1 MTEKELKKLMT
12 QNQLNKLVNEFYAKN
27 SEIPHT
33 NSTLPIAHSNSR
45 FIINPQVTTTN
56 SVRNSTR
63 NSSVRQV
70 VIDSRP
76 GPSSSQNFSLPDTSI
91 PINTVQSQKI
101 AMNQINEKK
110 QQQIIKKL
118 KNNLIQKIISQN
130 NKYLQ
135 YLTLLDIIENR
146 YLTTLSR
153 LNRTKGDYL
162 TSQLQNFY
170 NKKIK
175 IYKNILTNGN
185 LKKLKNYILYMYLLL
200 IHKLNS
206 RKANIYTNGATIP
219 TFIRINPQLAKALYR
234 LEQNKLQQ
242 NVFRNKIALYVNEL
256 KEQNNYNINK
266 TRLKEE
272 DKELLRQVAD
282 IIIEPNFTESSRKR
296 FRGEKL

>member
-1 MTEKELKKLMT
+1 MSRNFMTEEE
-12 QNQLNKLVNEFYAKN
+12 LNKLVTEFYANN
-27 SEIPHT
+27 SEIPPT
-33 NSTLPIAHSNSR
+33 KSTPPFAHSTSR

-56 SVRNSTR
+56 SGRNSTLNTLR
-63 NSSVRQV
+63 NSSVRQTV
-70 VIDSRP
+70 SEP
-76 GPSSSQNFSLPDTSI
+76 GPSSSQNFNLPYTSI

-110 QQQIIKKL
+110 HKQIIKKL
-118 KNNLIQKIISQN
+118 ESNLIHKIISQN
-130 NKYLQ
+130 NKYLIN
-135 YLTLLDIIENR
+135 LLDKIEHR

-153 LNRTKGDYL
+153 LNRKKSDYL
-162 TSQLQNFY
+162 TYQLQNFY
-170 NKKIK
+170 DRKIK
-175 IYKNILTNGN
+175 IYENILTNGN
-185 LKKLKNYILYMYLLL
+185 LKKLKNYILFMYLLL

-219 TFIRINPQLAKALYR
+219 SFIRINPQLAKALYR

-242 NVFRNKIALYVNEL
+242 NVFRNKIALYVKEL

-282 IIIEPNFTESSRKR
+282 IIIEPDFTESSRKR
-296 FRGEKL
+296 FRD